1 MSIPSYIVN
10 TSSAVSRNTIDSSS
24 HQINAV
30 PFGGSCL
37 TTIVLSSSASIP
49 VVGDI
54 NYVKFYNSA
63 TATSADTP
71 ILKLPLLT
79 NQSLTIDANLG
90 FNNGCCVRATHL
102 WADSDTTA
110 PTENITGAFFLR
122 V

>member
-10 TSSAVSRNTIDSSS
+10 TSSAVSRNTIDSTS

-79 NQSLTIDANLG
+79 NQSLTIDSNLA